1 MSNLLQLQN
10 GVKTFGARTLF
21 DNASFAVNV
30 SEKVGV
36 IGPNG
41 AGKTTLFKILTGKE
55 QLDSGQIVRMNGLR
69 LGYLAQEDHWA
80 PGETIESYLTSQTAT
95 PIWELKQLAPKFGLP
110 LESFDKPITS
120 FSGGYRMR
128 AKLLHLLASKPDL
141 MLLDEPTNYLDLET
155 LVVLE
160 NFLLEAPSAFLLISH
175 DREFLRR
182 VTDHILEIEAGEMT
196 KFAGNIDDYF
206 EQKELLRTQLA
217 KAAVSQAAKRQEIL
231 DFAAKFGASA
241 TKARQVQSRLKSLDR
256 MESIEIKAVPLSAKI
271 KLPDPPRTGRNIIKL
286 ENVEL
291 GYGDKTVLRDVDF
304 TLEKGNHLG
313 VVGVNGAGKSTFLKA
328 LSGELAPLKG
338 QLTRGPEIDIA
349 YFAQHVADR
358 LDPNDTVL
366 EAMGAE
372 APRETSRQAVLD
384 LAGSLLFGGD
394 DVEKKIRVL
403 SGGEKSRVALGRML
417 LKRSSLL
424 LLDEPTNH
432 LDFHTVEAL
441 TQALATYE
449 GAFVIISHD
458 RGFVRRTA
466 SKILEI
472 KDGRA
477 EFYPGSYEEYVWS
490 VQKGALSQREDVAQL
505 QTTRSSSSIAD
516 KALSDSVSAGE
527 VRFNYKERK
536 KALEKDVRSCEKEI
550 ARLDK
555 VVDDAKATILKLTDE
570 LMTLSGASAS
580 EKAKELG
587 RVQGEMEAAENT
599 YLEMLERHEAAT
611 QELALMENRRTD

>member
-1 MSNLLQLQN
+1 MNLLQLQN

-21 DNASFAVNV
+21 DHASFAINV
-30 SEKVGV
+30 GEKVGV

-41 AGKTTLFKILTGKE
+41 AGKTTLFKILVGTE
-55 QLDSGQIVRMNGLR
+55 QMDSGQIIRMNGLR
-69 LGYLAQEDHWA
+69 LGYLAQEDHWG
-80 PGETIESYLTSQTAT
+80 PEDTIESYLCSQHAT
-95 PIWELKQLAPKFGLP
+95 PIWELKQMAPKFGLP
-110 LESFDKPITS
+110 VERFGERVASL
-120 FSGGYRMR
+120 SGGYRMR

-160 NFLLEAPSAFLLISH
+160 NFLLDAPSAFLLISH

-196 KFAGNIDDYF
+196 KYAGNIDDYF
-206 EQKELLRTQLA
+206 EQKELMRQQLE
-217 KAAVSQAAKRQEIL
+217 KQAMTAQAKRQEVL
-231 DFAAKFGASA
+231 DFAAKFGAKA
-241 TKARQVQSRLKSLDR
+241 TKARQVQSRLKQLDK

-271 KLPDPPRTGRNIIKL
+271 RLPEPARSGRQIVKL
-286 ENVEL
+286 EHVAL
-291 GYGDKTVLRDVDF
+291 GYGDKTILRDVDF

-328 LSGELAPLKG
+328 LSGELKPLTGELSKSD
-338 QLTRGPEIDIA
+338 EIDVA

-366 EAMGAE
+366 EAMSAE
-372 APRETSRQAVLD
+372 APRETTRQAVLD

-394 DVEKKIRVL
+394 DVAKKIRVL

-441 TQALATYE
+441 TQALADYA
-449 GAFVIISHD
+449 GAFVIVSHD

-472 KDGRA
+472 RDGKA
-477 EFYPGSYEEYVWS
+477 EFYPGSYDEYVWS
-490 VQKGALSQREDVAQL
+490 VQKGALSERDSSESTAGVKTSDEKPVRSGD
-505 QTTRSSSSIAD
+505 TTS
-516 KALSDSVSAGE
+516 E
-527 VRFNYKERK
+527 TRFNFKERK
-536 KALEKDVRSCEKEI
+536 KALEKEVRTCEKEI
-550 ARLDK
+550 TRIDK
-555 VVDDAKATILKLTDE
+555 DMENLKTKILALTDE
-570 LMTLSGASAS
+570 LMTLSGVKAA

-587 RVQGEMEAAENT
+587 SAQGEIEKSEGL
-599 YLEMLERHEAAT
+599 YLEFLERHEVAS
-611 QELALMENRRTD
+611 QELALMDNRRTD